1 MTATPNNP
9 IRTLAIAALVAGAV
23 GAGIWAAVSMSVRG
37 EREVTEAPL
46 APVDPA
52 LLTWRQVG
60 AFDPGVGRPWGV
72 AVGGGRI
79 YVAGDTT
86 LAVFTF
92 EGQRV
97 LQFTL
102 SGVPSCVAVGPNNR
116 MAVGLGRTVAWLD
129 RDGKATEIAP
139 PAPKPPY
146 FTSVLWTLSGLYAA
160 DSINAVVWRTVDE
173 GKTWSKIDGRT
184 GGDKTGFVLRSANF
198 DIAQGAHGLLRIV
211 NPGRLRV
218 EAYTADGQRKFMWGK
233 ASSTVDGFGGCC
245 NPAHIAIDSDGYV
258 VTAEKGLAAAKVK
271 VFMPDRGDS
280 APGALDSVVADA
292 SQFRDPAVSL
302 DVAVDADGRVIVLE
316 LVPGGT
322 VRIFE
327 RKPAGAERA
336 DDE

>member
-1 MTATPNNP
+1 MNAKPNSS
-9 IRTLAIAALVAGAV
+9 ITTLLIAALVLAAV
-23 GAGIWAAVSMSVRG
+23 GASIWAVVSMGVFG
-37 EREVTEAPL
+37 EREVAEICL
-46 APVDPA
+46 GKVDPA

-60 AFDPGVGRPWGV
+60 TFDPGMGRPWGV

-79 YVAGDTT
+79 YVAGDTA

-97 LQFTL
+97 SQFPL
-102 SGVPSCVAVGPNNR
+102 STAPSCVALGPNNR
-116 MAVGLGRTVAWLD
+116 VVVGLGRTVAWFD
-129 RDGKATEIAP
+129 GDGKATEIAP
-139 PAPKPPY
+139 PAKAPPY
-146 FTSVLWTLSGLYAA
+146 FTSVLWTSGGLYAA
-160 DSINAVVWRTVDE
+160 DSINSVVWRTVDE
-173 GKTWSKIDGRT
+173 GKTWTQIDGRT
-184 GGDKTGFVLRSANF
+184 DGDKTGFVLRSGNF
-198 DIAQGAHGLLRIV
+198 DLAQGSHGLLRIV
-211 NPGRLRV
+211 NPGLLRV
-218 EAYTADGQRKFMWGK
+218 EAYTADGRRKFMWGK
-233 ASSTVDGFGGCC
+233 ASSTVDGFSGCC

-327 RKPAGAERA
+327 RKPAGAERT